1 MYFRNYGLQKTLLH
15 KYLESPLAEDPL
27 TSNTVNGPK
36 DSSNLHDTTFT
47 IFIDQREGNWI
58 GKSLSQWYVKS
69 YGIFLTQWV
78 PMGSIFFLHRDK
90 LRQPIWMYLSKKQKT
105 CLIFA
110 TFFKFTSNFKH
121 FEGKDDPDILCISRI
136 TDCKKCYINVLK
148 VTLQNTFRQA
158 TW

>member
-1 MYFRNYGLQKTLLH
+1 MSRKSCCRRPFDKQHGKRSERLFKSARHHLYHIYWSAWRKLNRK
-15 KYLESPLAEDPL
+15 
-27 TSNTVNGPK
+27 
-36 DSSNLHDTTFT
+36 
-47 IFIDQREGNWI
+47 
-58 GKSLSQWYVKS
+58 KSLSVICKILWLFFNSMSAHGKY
-69 YGIFLTQWV
+69 FL
-78 PMGSIFFLHRDK
+78 LHRDK